1 MTFQYST
8 QKMLMVLGIRL
19 APALFFYYLALIMH
33 EAFYVGAA
41 LLLVEA
47 LVEIYFMRKRGY
59 AKIEGNRITR
69 IQFFGQKTLEVED
82 ILSTFV
88 YNDEWTFRSHNREI
102 RIDKNAVQKK
112 QQAVLLE
119 KMTAIRQGIS

>member
-69 IQFFGQKTLEVED
+69 IQFF
-82 ILSTFV
+82 
-88 YNDEWTFRSHNREI
+88 
-102 RIDKNAVQKK
+102 
-112 QQAVLLE
+112 
-119 KMTAIRQGIS
+119 